1 MIDQSNSHGL
11 RRASR
16 TSSDGIRNASNR
28 FESAYKAKN
37 TSHSARDS
45 KLESL
50 ENLEILESLKWFRS
64 ILHAFRLI
72 LSKRYHR
79 RKISNKVWKDRVVI
93 IIWDSGKFQ
102 ASNRVENYSNFSPH
116 VPYGY
121 EAFQIPSLRTNS
133 SLDSENTRFFSVS
146 YSTLLTSFRI

>member
-1 MIDQSNSHGL
+1 MIDQSNSHGP

-28 FESAYKAKN
+28 FESAYKAKITN
-37 TSHSARDS
+37 HSARDS

-50 ENLEILESLKWFRS
+50 ENLEILESLNRFRS

-72 LSKRYHR
+72 LSK

-93 IIWDSGKFQ
+93 IIIRDFGKFQ

-116 VPYGY
+116 VPYRY

>member
-37 TSHSARDS
+37 TNHSARDS
-45 KLESL
+45 KLQSL
-50 ENLEILESLKWFRS
+50 ENIEILDSLNRFRS
-64 ILHAFRLI
+64 ILDAFRLI

-79 RKISNKVWKDRVVI
+79 RKISNKVWKNRVVI
-93 IIWDSGKFQ
+93 IIRDSRKFW

-116 VPYGY
+116 VRYGY

-133 SLDSENTRFFSVS
+133 SLDSENTRFFSVPHS
-146 YSTLLTSFRI
+146 ALVTSFRI

>member
-28 FESAYKAKN
+28 FESAYKAKSTN
-37 TSHSARDS
+37 HSARDS

-50 ENLEILESLKWFRS
+50 ENLEILDSLNRFPS
-64 ILHAFRLI
+64 ILDAFRLI
-72 LSKRYHR
+72 LSKQYHR

-93 IIWDSGKFQ
+93 IIRDSRKF
-102 ASNRVENYSNFSPH
+102 
-116 VPYGY
+116 
-121 EAFQIPSLRTNS
+121 
-133 SLDSENTRFFSVS
+133 
-146 YSTLLTSFRI
+146 